1 MDTLLRFVLLTVDGQ
16 AYALPLEVV
25 DHTLRAVEI
34 TILPGAPNVV
44 EGIINIHGEIIPV
57 VSIRK
62 RLGLVNRSLEIS
74 DSLVVAHTRTRRLAI
89 IAESVLGIIERSADA
104 VVGTG
109 EIFFHGAHPIEGVLK
124 TNDGLVLIQDV
135 GRFFSPKEEL
145 SLDLALERR

>member
-25 DHTLRAVEI
+25 DRTLRAVEI

-44 EGIINIHGEIIPV
+44 EGIINLHGEIIPI

-62 RLGLVNRSLEIS
+62 RLGLANRSLEIS

-89 IAESVLGIIERSADA
+89 IAESVLGIVERSADA

-109 EIFFHGAHPIEGVLK
+109 EIVFHGAHPIEGVLK
-124 TNDGLVLIQDV
+124 TSDGLVLIQDLD
-135 GRFFSPKEEL
+135 RFFSPKEEL